1 VKCSSLFGALCLAL
15 SASSPAVAG
24 TKPWSLDDILSVR
37 TVTDPQVSPDGRW
50 VAHVVQELKADGSD
64 YQSDVWLAE
73 TASGN
78 ARRLTAS
85 PADDLSPSWSND
97 GRTIAFLS
105 DRPRPD
111 RKDDAGEEGKR
122 QIWLIAPDGGEATLL
137 SNAPGGVS
145 GFQWS
150 RDGRAIA
157 YLSRDAK
164 TDEQKRREKDR
175 DDAWTPTSRYA
186 WNRLWLFDVASR
198 KSTQLTS
205 GDLHV
210 TDFSIAPDGKRIVI
224 AAQPTPRLGD
234 RSGSDLYLV
243 ATTGGT
249 SGKPIPLVQRKGVD
263 ESPAFSNDGR
273 WIAFVSQ
280 DARSTEVFASSY
292 VCIVPTAGGRS
303 VNITPDFD
311 QEIGG
316 AGTDRLVWMHGDDGI
331 AFSATARTQVR
342 LYRASP
348 DERPVERLLPDG
360 AVDGSPSFSA
370 DGDQLAWL
378 REDSTHPRDVWTW
391 KLSHGEPHRLTD
403 HNPQVRDL
411 LEFEKQVISWPGADG
426 QDMEGL
432 LISPV
437 GPRAGTRT
445 GTRAPLVLNIH
456 GGPAGTHL
464 QSFTPASRTYPWSLF
479 AQEGWAILLPNPR
492 GSSGYG
498 EAFRRANVRDWGGK
512 DREDI
517 MGGVDALVKLG
528 LVDDKR
534 MAVCGWS
541 YGGYMTAAIVT
552 STDRFRA
559 AVMGAGMPDLTALA
573 TVCDIPEAMQS
584 YMHAWPW
591 EDSAVYVEHSPLYRA
606 GNVKT
611 PTALVQGAVDD
622 RVPPSQ
628 AWAFYNALQRVG
640 VPTDLLVLPR
650 QGHGP
655 REPRLQRSVMQY
667 HHDWLT
673 RYTLAAPTGLQKPRA
688 KPMSN
693 TKVTPK
699 EAK

>member
-1 VKCSSLFGALCLAL
+1 MKCSALFGALCLVL
-15 SASSPAVAG
+15 SASSPAMAG
-24 TKPWSLDDILSVR
+24 TKPWSLDEILAVR
-37 TVTDPQVSPDGRW
+37 TVSDPQVSPDGRW
-50 VAHVVQELKADGSD
+50 VAYVVQELKADGSD

-73 TASGN
+73 TVSGN
-78 ARRLTAS
+78 TRRLTSS
-85 PADDLSPSWSND
+85 PVDDLSPSWSSD
-97 GRTIAFLS
+97 GRTLAFLS

-111 RKDDAGEEGKR
+111 RKDDAGDEGKR

-137 SNAPGGVS
+137 GNAPGGVS
-145 GFQWS
+145 SFRWS
-150 RDGRAIA
+150 RDGRSIA

-175 DDAWTPTSRYA
+175 DDAWTPSSRYA
-186 WNRLWLFDVASR
+186 WNRLWLFDVATR
-198 KSTQLTS
+198 KATQLTS

-224 AAQPTPRLGD
+224 AAQPTPRLTD
-234 RSGSDLYLV
+234 HNGSDLYLV
-243 ATTGGT
+243 SATATPAARPT
-249 SGKPIPLVQRKGVD
+249 PLVQRKGVD
-263 ESPAFSNDGR
+263 ESPTFSKDGR
-273 WIAFVSQ
+273 WVAFVSQ
-280 DARSTEVFASSY
+280 DARSTESFANTY
-292 VCIVPTAGGRS
+292 VCIVPTAGGRA

-311 QEIGG
+311 NEITGG
-316 AGTDRLVWMHGDDGI
+316 GPDRLVWMAGDDAI

-348 DERPVERLLPDG
+348 DEKPVERLLPD
-360 AVDGSPSFSA
+360 AAMDGSPSFSA

-411 LEFEKQVISWPGADG
+411 LEFEKRVISWPGADG

-437 GPRAGTRT
+437 GARAG
-445 GTRAPLVLNIH
+445 GRAPLVLNIH

-464 QSFTPASRTYPWSLF
+464 QSFTPGSRIYPWPLF

-498 EAFRRANVRDWGGK
+498 AAFRSANLRDWGGK

-517 MGGVDALVKLG
+517 MAGVDALVKLG

-534 MAVCGWS
+534 MAVSGWS
-541 YGGYMTAAIVT
+541 YGGYMTADIVT
-552 STDRFRA
+552 RTDRFKA
-559 AVMGAGMPDLTALA
+559 AVMGAGMPDLTGLA
-573 TVCDIPEAMQS
+573 TVCDVPEVVQS
-584 YMHAWPW
+584 YMAAWPW

-611 PTALVQGAVDD
+611 PTALVQGAADD

-640 VPTDLLVLPR
+640 VPSDLLVLPR

-673 RYTLAAPTGLQKPRA
+673 RYTLAAPAGLQKPRA

-699 EAK
+699 EAH